1 MLVMQAW
8 FESETIL
15 NQRVLDAR
23 VGDGHDDDEVIVD
36 RDDGVVSST
45 SGLNVKNPFTVGK
58 GRVGLQRFLKWIGV
72 LAHVLFPLDHTLSV
86 GEGGP
91 NITAFVVPET
101 RREVS

>member
-23 VGDGHDDDEVIVD
+23 VGDGHDDDEVIVN

-45 SGLNVKNPFTVGK
+45 PGLDVKNPFTVGE

-72 LAHVLFPLDHTLSV
+72 IAHILLPLDHAFSV
-86 GEGGP
+86 GKGRS
-91 NITAFVVPET
+91 NIAAFVVPET
-101 RREVS
+101 WREVS